1 MDNLLWGLQ
10 TTVLGMGLV
19 FGLLALMW
27 GLLTL
32 ALRLDK
38 PLEPQP
44 PATART
50 PPDPEP
56 ATAPGLD
63 GETVAAILIATLT
76 HRAQRRREAA
86 PAMRSYWPGQPAL
99 RLALGR
105 SGPGQAEPRLDDG
118 GTDNAALQPGPWR
131 SGVRHRCSGT
141 DRRPFRGVRG
151 RRAL

>member
-38 PLEPQP
+38 PLKP
-44 PATART
+44 PSPTVA
-50 PPDPEP
+50 PEP
-56 ATAPGLD
+56 PPSPARDMPRGLD
-63 GETVAAILIATLT
+63 GETVAAILVATLA

-86 PAMRSYWPGQPAL
+86 PAMRSYWPGSLLYAS
-99 RLALGR
+99 RWVGAGR
-105 SGPGQAEPRLDDG
+105 ARQNFG
-118 GTDNAALQPGPWR
+118 WR
-131 SGVRHRCSGT
+131 
-141 DRRPFRGVRG
+141 RGYK
-151 RRAL
+151 

>member
-38 PLEPQP
+38 PVQPQP
-44 PATART
+44 PVTA
-50 PPDPEP
+50 PELSPDPEQAP
-56 ATAPGLD
+56 AQGLD
-63 GETVAAILIATLT
+63 GELVAAILVATLT

-86 PAMRSYWPGQPAL
+86 PAMRSYWPGSLLYAS
-99 RLALGR
+99 RWVGAGR
-105 SGPGQAEPRLDDG
+105 ARQNHG
-118 GTDNAALQPGPWR
+118 WR
-131 SGVRHRCSGT
+131 
-141 DRRPFRGVRG
+141 RGYR
-151 RRAL
+151 

>member
-38 PLEPQP
+38 PLDSTP
-44 PATART
+44 PA
-50 PPDPEP
+50 PPPEPPQAPEP
-56 ATAPGLD
+56 AGAPGID
-63 GETVAAILIATLT
+63 GETVAAILVATLT

-86 PAMRSYWPGQPAL
+86 PAMRSYWPGSLLYAS
-99 RLALGR
+99 RWVGAGR
-105 SGPGQAEPRLDDG
+105 ARQNFG
-118 GTDNAALQPGPWR
+118 WR
-131 SGVRHRCSGT
+131 
-141 DRRPFRGVRG
+141 RGYK
-151 RRAL
+151 